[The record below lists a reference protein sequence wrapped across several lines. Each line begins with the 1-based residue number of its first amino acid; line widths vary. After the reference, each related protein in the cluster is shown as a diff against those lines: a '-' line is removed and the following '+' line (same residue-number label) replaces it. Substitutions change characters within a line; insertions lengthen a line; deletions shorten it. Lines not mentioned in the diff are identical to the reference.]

1 MTKENLKFG
10 LLFFYDDNQ
19 KNNFINEINN
29 YIKKTIFYKGQ
40 IIENQENFI
49 IKENKA
55 SWDNNY
61 IYNVNEIKKTELNI
75 YRIILLKIN
84 DYNIY
89 YFEKN
94 GAIHFIDIIL
104 KKYNFDQI
112 DKKNF
117 NKEKF
122 KDNESLINKIKE
134 YYNNQLKEDY
144 KNEFDNIYIKE
155 NIDIENFKFD
165 YFEFLNFFIDIKEI
179 NQEYKLPSYII
190 KDCSNNENK
199 YNKLVYEQNKNKY
212 ILLDCKLINGC
223 EVADLYDKENN
234 LLFHNKKNGDLR
246 VLTMQ
251 IIIGALIMKNK
262 EKKDEYIKHL
272 RDKEIYDKI
281 DNNFKYV
288 IGIIGKNKNIAQKDK
303 ISLGL
308 VNYILKKHNIE
319 LFIDFINEEENII
332 NNNEEDDLSKLSLSQ
347 LKEKCK
353 SLGITGYS
361 KLNKSELID
370 KINNK

>member
-55 SWDNNY
+55 SWNNNY

-112 DKKNF
+112 DKKI
-117 NKEKF
+117 
-122 KDNESLINKIKE
+122 LI
-134 YYNNQLKEDY
+134 
-144 KNEFDNIYIKE
+144 
-155 NIDIENFKFD
+155 
-165 YFEFLNFFIDIKEI
+165 
-179 NQEYKLPSYII
+179 
-190 KDCSNNENK
+190 
-199 YNKLVYEQNKNKY
+199 
-212 ILLDCKLINGC
+212 
-223 EVADLYDKENN
+223 
-234 LLFHNKKNGDLR
+234 KKNLK
-246 VLTMQ
+246 
-251 IIIGALIMKNK
+251 IMK
-262 EKKDEYIKHL
+262 
-272 RDKEIYDKI
+272 
-281 DNNFKYV
+281 V
-288 IGIIGKNKNIAQKDK
+288 
-303 ISLGL
+303 
-308 VNYILKKHNIE
+308 
-319 LFIDFINEEENII
+319 
-332 NNNEEDDLSKLSLSQ
+332 
-347 LKEKCK
+347 
-353 SLGITGYS
+353 
-361 KLNKSELID
+361 
-370 KINNK
+370 